1 MKIVMIQWY
10 DSRFI
15 QGSWI
20 SKEDVRPVCAEETTA
35 VAIGILYDET
45 PDAITLY
52 PYICATDVA
61 KGITIPKITIKQM
74 WRLKVK

>member
-1 MKIVMIQWY
+1 MRIVMVQWY
-10 DSRFI
+10 DSRFVL
-15 QGSWI
+15 GGWI
-20 SKEDVRPVCAEETTA
+20 SRDAVEPVCAEETTA

-61 KGITIPKITIKQM
+61 KGITIPKVTIKQM
-74 WRLKVK
+74 WRLKTR